1 MQAEE
6 IDRRELPMQIEEIDG
21 QELPIQ
27 IKKMGCKGVKN

>member
-6 IDRRELPMQIEEIDG
+6 IDRQELPMQVEEIDRRD
-21 QELPIQ
+21 LPIQ